1 MERRKRILNES
12 AVSAENNGKPME
24 IVYLLKVVLKISFKY
39 KIKNRK
45 IMFATSEFWEMY
57 SDAIIAVLNSYLM
70 IVQEEVW

>member
-1 MERRKRILNES
+1 
-12 AVSAENNGKPME
+12 ME